1 MGLIVYWLGE
11 ASLFKY
17 RLLMTTLLLFV
28 ALLVAVLLAVLLVVL
43 LNGFNTQGLLT
54 VVVLELV
61 KHNDSGQMVI
71 VTGHKLRLVLWLFVY
86 LLYLIRQ
93 RRIQNLIKLL

>member
-28 ALLVAVLLAVLLVVL
+28 ALLVVVLLAVLLVVL
-43 LNGFNTQGLLT
+43 LNVFNTQELHA
-54 VVVLELV
+54 VIILELL
-61 KHNDSGQMVI
+61 KHHDSGQMVI
-71 VTGHKLRLVLWLFVY
+71 VTGHKLRLVLGCLFIY
-86 LLYLIRQ
+86 FI
-93 RRIQNLIKLL
+93 